1 MGKYTITGTTS
12 LYLHSTFIQDLC
24 PSHLSDIED
33 HVLVTD
39 YADGSMA
46 FVVGDDTID
55 ALKAFEPMGKNLWK
69 WISNDRMKLNSGKIS
84 GYILRLNS

>member
-1 MGKYTITGTTS
+1 MGKYTITGTTR

-46 FVVGDDTID
+46 FVVGDDTTD
-55 ALKAFEPMGKNLWK
+55 ALKAHRWAKIFENGFQMTV
-69 WISNDRMKLNSGKIS
+69 
-84 GYILRLNS
+84 

>member
-1 MGKYTITGTTS
+1 MGKYTITGTTR

-46 FVVGDDTID
+46 FVVGDDTTD
-55 ALKAFEPMGKNLWK
+55 ALKALEPMKMDFK
-69 WISNDRMKLNSGKIS
+69 
-84 GYILRLNS
+84 